1 MSGLSLHI
9 YINRRNVD
17 FVGYVKN
24 YWIKRLNNMFKD
36 TKEGETHSYNDGCGE
51 PAHNPKLP
59 QHIEERFDKE
69 FPLIKETGI
78 EEAEGVFLT
87 ETDSEKVKS
96 FIATILEEE
105 RGRVVKKIE
114 KMMNEYRMRECPIKG
129 RMSQCTKYM
138 CFHWTPS
145 WENIINL
152 IKEE

>member
-1 MSGLSLHI
+1 MS
-9 YINRRNVD
+9 
-17 FVGYVKN
+17 
-24 YWIKRLNNMFKD
+24 
-36 TKEGETHSYNDGCGE
+36 
-51 PAHNPKLP
+51 KLP
-59 QHIEERFDKE
+59 KHIEERFDKE

-129 RMSQCTKYM
+129 RMSQCTKDM

-152 IKEE
+152 IKEDE